1 METPLHATL
10 HTEAWASC
18 SKEPRAE
25 TLPRLYANKQNV
37 PRASKRAAWLDF
49 LCRVDILWSILFFAL
64 LATVGICS
72 AVVTQTIVSAAVLES
87 WRTLHHVHAN
97 IIRKRLDQQISAV
110 YNMAADLILL
120 QARYPFQMQSEDTLA
135 TLCSILSG
143 YDKDMLLAALSLVSH
158 ELRETITCMHGLTDD
173 ALTDIL
179 FGYVSYN
186 HTVNA
191 TNYVDK
197 DTYRFQRP
205 LRMAM
210 EWPPQV
216 RNISNFIDENMNAV
230 PIFALVNEL
239 AAGRNP
245 DIDIRNAWRVNPILP
260 HLMELNVPVGMVYGS
275 PTMPVTT
282 PITDYALL
290 HINGS
295 RLLRE
300 PDGTHHIGAR
310 IALFVNQTLTD
321 ADPAI
326 MSNNWGQ
333 HFISSV
339 IHTPL
344 VNTSVTY
351 LKASD
356 VRDPLMRAALQ
367 HVDLA
372 QLQSEASRS
381 TVGFQHNGA
390 PAMVT
395 AWTYTTSKG
404 LCLPL
409 VYASV
414 QENITVPHT
423 LIRDMGN
430 GIMVAAVLI
439 FTLIFWRL
447 IHRTISQPLNGVQ
460 ASMLASVEHGD
471 RQLYYLRDSKLVR
484 FTEVDALIK
493 AHNKT
498 MQQLRDVD
506 AFIPE
511 GLRLR
516 VTDGSAHQSDDVP
529 TRRFSCLTHNSRP
542 PKLKGPQLSLHL
554 STVVYISMSATAST
568 TTDPLSSLQ
577 RRSLAE
583 EQESGQ
589 IRGQRLIAAAE
600 QTAQAANTANS
611 GPFPTPA
618 ALTAFITAVHE
629 LCHTHHGTLH
639 RLCPDACVLH
649 FNSAV
654 RAQLPRGPGD
664 ASAAAAPAAA
674 PPAPAARHG
683 VPAAQSAPQP
693 RPPRATRQEE
703 MRLRAAQ
710 DARNA
715 AAFALD
721 LVSWTAAQSGSG
733 ENAQRDGTA
742 AMPDVRA
749 LLDTSMFTCG
759 QYRPAGSEQ
768 TLQVAL
774 GRDVQRDLG
783 RVPQRI
789 GVRVAMTEET
799 ATLLRAEDDSG
810 SRGRGNVDAGVRQIP
825 VDVLRTGRAGLDG
838 DVVVLYEALPGR
850 VAGDAAWQLYARC
863 CCDGFEH
870 MLRGD
875 YAGALAAYRGVAEI
889 ADLEPG
895 LLPAAMR
902 REAAASAVTGGAV
915 SVQVARLMRDCER
928 RVRLRIT
935 KRLCKVRLCP
945 LGIDAVLRDSKPLG
959 NGTEALYPG
968 VLSPNKEDVGVLRK
982 GRVRDENGSGLSRMS
997 AHRFPRVR
1005 ERYVLAVKDG
1015 ASTFRYVVPSMP
1027 SWMRDEHGLHWHI
1040 ARCPMNGELTPEF
1053 MWNRRVLALGS
1064 AGALCSVNYLIYREV
1079 HPVVAKVIRNAPP
1092 GPMSDALRS
1101 ATPVCGPSSRQAA
1114 AVRRLIKKHQQLRH
1128 PNLLSFLGFSE
1139 SLEGG
1144 VMPLWEFS
1152 PGGTLRELIF
1162 RYPNVKPVTINRF
1175 GLQILTALSYLH
1187 ERGVA
1192 HGSVRLDNVLV
1203 SADGKCRLTGHSGD
1217 NEAARELFH
1226 IHQTCFISP
1235 LMATG
1240 ALPTPQCDM
1249 FCIGLGAL
1257 EALTKQPAWKWA
1269 TGDDGQPLG
1278 TAAELAELMRAG
1290 GATFSSALMQGRVVV
1305 NADPLRGASVVGKYS
1320 NRAVESL
1327 IRCLSLDP
1335 AERPTAMQVREASKE
1350 MLLQAGL
1357 TLEEDEL
1364 AASFPLMVRN

>member
-1 METPLHATL
+1 MEPPLTATP
-10 HTEAWASC
+10 HTKMRASC
-18 SKEPRAE
+18 SEKSRAE
-25 TLPRLYANKQNV
+25 TPPRLYVRKQNR
-37 PRASKRAAWLDF
+37 PRAAWFDF
-49 LCRVDILWSILFFAL
+49 LCRVDILWAILFFAL
-64 LATVGICS
+64 LAIVGTCS
-72 AVVTQTIVSAAVLES
+72 SVVTQAIVSAAVLES
-87 WRTLHHVHAN
+87 WRTVHNLHADV
-97 IIRKRLDQQISAV
+97 IRKRLDHQISAA
-110 YNMAADLILL
+110 YNMAADMLLL
-120 QARYPFQMQSEDTLA
+120 QARYLFQMQSEDTLA
-135 TLCSILSG
+135 TLCSILAG
-143 YDKDMLLAALSLVSH
+143 YDEDMLLAALSLVSL
-158 ELRETITCMHGLTDD
+158 ELRETVTCMHGLTDG
-173 ALTDIL
+173 ALTDSL
-179 FGYVSYN
+179 SGYVSYN

-197 DTYRFQRP
+197 ATYRFQRP

-210 EWPPQV
+210 EWPLEA
-216 RNISNFIDENMNAV
+216 RNISSAIDENMNAV

-239 AAGRNP
+239 AAGRNS

-260 HLMELNVPVGMVYGS
+260 HLMELNAPVGMVYGG
-275 PTMPVTT
+275 PTMSLTT

-290 HINGS
+290 RINGS

-300 PDGTHHIGAR
+300 PDGMHHIGAR

-321 ADPAI
+321 GDPAI

-333 HFISSV
+333 HLINSV
-339 IHTPL
+339 IHAPL

-356 VRDPLMRAALQ
+356 VHDPLMRAALK

-372 QLQSEASRS
+372 ALQNQASRS
-381 TVGFQHNGA
+381 TVDFQHNGA

-395 AWTYTTSKG
+395 AWAYTTSKG
-404 LCLPL
+404 LSLPL

-423 LIRDMGN
+423 LIHDMGN

-439 FTLIFWRL
+439 FSLIFWRL
-447 IHRTISQPLNGVQ
+447 IHRTISHPLNGVR

-471 RQLYYLRDSKLVR
+471 RQLYYPRESNLVR
-484 FTEVDALIK
+484 FTEVDALIQ

-498 MQQLRDVD
+498 MQQLRNVD

-516 VTDGSAHQSDDVP
+516 VPGASAHQNNDVP
-529 TRRFSCLTHNSRP
+529 TRRLSCLFNNGKP
-542 PKLKGPQLSLHL
+542 PKLKGTPLSVHL
-554 STVVYISMSATAST
+554 STVVYLSVSATASH
-568 TTDPLSSLQ
+568 TTDQFLSLQ
-577 RRSLAE
+577 PRSLE
-583 EQESGQ
+583 EQESRQ

-618 ALTAFITAVHE
+618 ALTAFITAVYE

-654 RAQLPRGPGD
+654 RAHLSRGPGD
-664 ASAAAAPAAA
+664 ASAAAAP
-674 PPAPAARHG
+674 PAPAPRHG

-703 MRLRAAQ
+703 MRRRAAQ
-710 DARNA
+710 DARSA

-721 LVSWTAAQSGSG
+721 LVSWTAAQGGSG
-733 ENAQRDGTA
+733 ESAQTDGA
-742 AMPDVRA
+742 SAMPDVRA

-799 ATLLRAEDDSG
+799 ATLLRADDDSG
-810 SRGRGNVDAGVRQIP
+810 GRGRGHVDAGVRQIP

-850 VAGDAAWQLYARC
+850 VAGDAAWQQYARC

-915 SVQVARLMRDCER
+915 SVQAARLMRECER

-935 KRLCKVRLCP
+935 EPLCKVRFCP
-945 LGIDAVLRDSKPLG
+945 LGIDAVRRDSKPLG
-959 NGTEALYPG
+959 NGTGGRCPG
-968 VLSPNKEDVGVLRK
+968 ALSPTEEDVRIPQNVR
-982 GRVRDENGSGLSRMS
+982 GREANHSGFSRIS
-997 AHRFPRVR
+997 TQRFPRVQ
-1005 ERYVLAVKDG
+1005 ERYVLAVKE
-1015 ASTFRYVVPSMP
+1015 STSTLRCVVPSMP

-1040 ARCPMNGELTPEF
+1040 ARCPINGELTPEL
-1053 MWNRRVLALGS
+1053 MWHRRVLALGS

-1079 HPVVAKVIRNAPP
+1079 HPVVAKAIRNAPP

-1114 AVRRLIKKHQQLRH
+1114 AVRRLIKRHQQLRH

-1144 VMPLWEFS
+1144 VVLLWEFS

-1217 NEAARELFH
+1217 NEAACELFH
-1226 IHQTCFISP
+1226 MRQTCFMSP

-1278 TAAELAELMRAG
+1278 TPAELAELMKAG
-1290 GATFSSALMQGRVVV
+1290 GTTFSSALVQGRVVV
-1305 NADPLRGASVVGKYS
+1305 NVDPLRGASVASKYS
-1320 NRAVESL
+1320 NRVVESL

-1364 AASFPLMVRN
+1364 AASFPLMMRD